1 MLKLR
6 FTLPALVL
14 ILIASTRAC
23 ATIVRF
29 DTVLGTFDVRL
40 FDTATPL
47 SVANLLNYVNDGDYD
62 DSFIHRSLT
71 QFVIQGG
78 GFTFESNEV
87 GLGIVPTDPPVMNE
101 PGISNIRSSMSFAK
115 QGPPPGQPPNEQ
127 SINSATSGWFVSLNH
142 NTANLDNQNGGFT
155 VFGIVLGNGMAV
167 VDAIAALPTINAS
180 GGDPQG
186 VFANLPVRN
195 FSGGTIFKENLAI
208 INSVTVVLFPDGDY
222 NFDGVVDGADLNIW
236 DADYGRLVIVGGDFN
251 DDNEINSAD
260 LAIWE
265 SGYGQFNP
273 LLGSFA
279 NYTDGDTDGDA
290 DVDGIDFLNWQ
301 RGAGGTTDVAAD
313 GDGSAQISGDDFLL
327 WQRNYG
333 PTMPP
338 PVVSLPEPAPV
349 LLVLLGLFAKSQ
361 ALRDVFRDEM
371 KRRV

>member
-127 SINSATSGWFVSLNH
+127 SINSATSGWFVGLNH

-251 DDNEINSAD
+251 DDNEINSTD

>member
-87 GLGIVPTDPPVMNE
+87 GLGNVPTDPPVMNE

-251 DDNEINSAD
+251 DDNEINSTD

>member
-1 MLKLR
+1 
-6 FTLPALVL
+6 VL

-251 DDNEINSAD
+251 DDNEINSTD

>member
-349 LLVLLGLFAKSQ
+349 LLVLLGLFAKTQ

>member
-78 GFTFESNEV
+78 GFTFDSNEV
-87 GLGIVPTDPPVMNE
+87 GVGNVPTDPPVMNE

-167 VDAIAALPTINAS
+167 VDAIAALPKINAS

-338 PVVSLPEPAPV
+338 PVASLPEPATV